1 MMNIAIYA
9 GREDFVRQD
18 RIVRML
24 EEFSVAGCNV
34 HTVMSGS
41 DIHPDTDM
49 LLSIGGDGTFLSAS
63 ALVSDSGI
71 PVAGVNLG
79 RLGFLSENRP
89 EDVAQAVLSNDYTL
103 CNLHLPHTEQNHS
116 HYQGMVLNP
125 VPENYVD
132 FLFLYQA
139 H

>member
-79 RLGFLSENRP
+79 RLGFP
-89 EDVAQAVLSNDYTL
+89 
-103 CNLHLPHTEQNHS
+103 
-116 HYQGMVLNP
+116 G
-125 VPENYVD
+125 
-132 FLFLYQA
+132 
-139 H
+139 

>member
-1 MMNIAIYA
+1 MNIAIYA

-71 PVAGVNLG
+71 PTAAEVGLTCLNDVTAG
-79 RLGFLSENRP
+79 RPRASLSSLTSCQLLK
-89 EDVAQAVLSNDYTL
+89 ASKKLI
-103 CNLHLPHTEQNHS
+103 
-116 HYQGMVLNP
+116 
-125 VPENYVD
+125 
-132 FLFLYQA
+132 
-139 H
+139 